1 MIDPNLQEKYN
12 SSVYVLSEEDTKIE
26 KVKKEKKVQNKGV
39 FINLLINLFIFGL
52 AIWIGGSIIRS
63 AIIYDI
69 YEPTSN
75 LTIHKEIY
83 SDSVLSQNTYTD
95 AIRLHTIYLYSNTS
109 MYTNVAYILSLVS
122 GIFLLFFNIRELKQ
136 KGWLFMSLLLLLF
149 SAPVEIFN
157 MYCDYE
163 LYYVLRWDG
172 GVLTFFDGNIQ
183 KYAIE
188 RFTNLLQRTF
198 GVISFMSA
206 ITIIIFF
213 VWKPLDKTNNNT
225 NTELE

>member
-12 SSVYVLSEEDTKIE
+12 STVYVLSEEDTKIE
-26 KVKKEKKVQNKGV
+26 KVKKEKRVKNKDFFLNV
-39 FINLLINLFIFGL
+39 LINLFIFGL
-52 AIWIGGSIIRS
+52 AVWLGGSIIRS
-63 AIIYDI
+63 SIVYDI

-75 LTIHKEIY
+75 LTIPKDTY
-83 SDSVLSQNTYTD
+83 SDT
-95 AIRLHTIYLYSNTS
+95 IRIHNIYLFSNTS

-122 GIFLLFFNIRELKQ
+122 GITLLFFNIRELKQ
-136 KGWLFMSLLLLLF
+136 KGWLFISLLLLLF

-157 MYCDYE
+157 MYCDYH

-172 GVLTFFDGNIQ
+172 GELTFFDGNIQ

-188 RFTNLLQRTF
+188 RYTNLLQF
-198 GVISFMSA
+198 GFGFVSFFSA

-213 VWKPLDKTNNNT
+213 VWKPLDKTVSQD
-225 NTELE
+225 